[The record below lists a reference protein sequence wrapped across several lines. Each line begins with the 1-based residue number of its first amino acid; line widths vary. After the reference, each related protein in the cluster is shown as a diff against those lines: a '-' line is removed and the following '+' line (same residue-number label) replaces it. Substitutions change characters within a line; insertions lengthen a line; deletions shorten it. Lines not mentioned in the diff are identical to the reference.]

1 MNIQHHNTKY
11 RFGRIFKPP
20 KIAMTKMDSTT
31 FGSNGTYIGLDDNI
45 DRWRYL
51 RMQWY
56 DRHKI
61 YIYIHWRIPFFLFG
75 GRHWKSSS
83 RMANGQKHDHIIN
96 SNAHGRIDN
105 RNVISEHWI
114 GQAYQE
120 TILHNRYN
128 KLIQNAL
135 TSSYHRN
142 AHRFIVDK
150 VTYNVSRRHHP
161 LLTVVCLHFIIS
173 PVFFFLSLV
182 CLCILVKQ
190 IYTIFFSVHVFSLCF
205 CVRAIQRLSGSE
217 PCVPFIRCSANA
229 MLMFNRDNSNV
240 MRMQAF
246 LSQWQLHSNKRLC
259 DLVFFSRLFAALHS
273 PYTRQKDTKSS
284 RKC

>member
-1 MNIQHHNTKY
+1 MARTLDWMTTLIGDGICECNDMTDTK
-11 RFGRIFKPP
+11 
-20 KIAMTKMDSTT
+20 S
-31 FGSNGTYIGLDDNI
+31 
-45 DRWRYL
+45 
-51 RMQWY
+51 
-56 DRHKI
+56 
-61 YIYIHWRIPFFLFG
+61 IYIHWRIPFFLFG

-83 RMANGQKHDHIIN
+83 RMVNGQKHDHIIN

-114 GQAYQE
+114 GQAYQCQAYRP
-120 TILHNRYN
+120 IHSRYN

-150 VTYNVSRRHHP
+150 VTRNVSRRHHS

-190 IYTIFFSVHVFSLCF
+190 IYTIFFLC
-205 CVRAIQRLSGSE
+205 
-217 PCVPFIRCSANA
+217 PCVFTLFLRTSNSKAVRIGAMCAIYPMLCKCNAN
-229 MLMFNRDNSNV
+229 V
-240 MRMQAF
+240 Q
-246 LSQWQLHSNKRLC
+246 
-259 DLVFFSRLFAALHS
+259 
-273 PYTRQKDTKSS
+273 
-284 RKC
+284 

>member
-1 MNIQHHNTKY
+1 MIWQTQN
-11 RFGRIFKPP
+11 
-20 KIAMTKMDSTT
+20 
-31 FGSNGTYIGLDDNI
+31 L
-45 DRWRYL
+45 
-51 RMQWY
+51 
-56 DRHKI
+56 
-61 YIYIHWRIPFFLFG
+61 YIYIGEYRFFLFG

-83 RMANGQKHDHIIN
+83 RMVNGQKHDHIIN

-114 GQAYQE
+114 GQAYQCQAYRP
-120 TILHNRYN
+120 IHSRYN

-150 VTYNVSRRHHP
+150 VTRNVSRRHHS

-190 IYTIFFSVHVFSLCF
+190 IYTIFFLC
-205 CVRAIQRLSGSE
+205 
-217 PCVPFIRCSANA
+217 PCVFTLFLRTSNSKAVRIGAMCAIYPMLCKCNAN
-229 MLMFNRDNSNV
+229 V
-240 MRMQAF
+240 Q
-246 LSQWQLHSNKRLC
+246 
-259 DLVFFSRLFAALHS
+259 
-273 PYTRQKDTKSS
+273 
-284 RKC
+284 